1 MIQVASLSLQ
11 GRRNSNQDRVF
22 VSRNA
27 KSGESI
33 VAAVADG
40 LGGMIAGDKAAQIAV
55 DTLGEEADA
64 LMAQVSRNF
73 DQAREF
79 AAEVCQRANDK
90 IGDWAEANVGEG
102 NVGTTLVTLI
112 ASGSKYLV
120 LNVGDSRCYLI
131 DDNSVRQ
138 VTQDHTVADSLVK
151 QGALALADYDASP
164 LRNQLTRSL
173 GPHPTTVPDIFPN
186 GQFGSINTRCTFL
199 LCSDGF
205 YSKLKDA
212 DLMKLQNFSEKLEDV
227 LAALAE
233 AALDRDSTDNVS
245 AVAVRF
251 EQNKK

>member
-22 VSRNA
+22 ISKNDKA
-27 KSGESI
+27 GESI

-55 DTLGEEADA
+55 DTLGEETDA
-64 LMAQVSRNF
+64 LLVQVARNF
-73 DQAREF
+73 DQARLF

-112 ASGSKYLV
+112 ASGSRYLV
-120 LNVGDSRCYLI
+120 VNVGDSRCYFI

-138 VTQDHTVADSLVK
+138 LTQDHTVADSLVK
-151 QGALALADYDASP
+151 QGALSLADYDSSP

-173 GPHPTTVPDIFPN
+173 GPNPTSNPDFFPN
-186 GQFGSINTRCTFL
+186 TQFGTIKPRCTFL

-205 YSKLKDA
+205 YSKLKDS
-212 DLMKLQNFSEKLEDV
+212 DLMKLQNSPEKLEDV
-227 LAALAE
+227 LKSRAE
-233 AALDRDSTDNVS
+233 AALERDSTDNVS

-251 EQNKK
+251 EK